1 MNKIKIVNDEV
12 KQANIDDKVK
22 YEIIPKNYFFDVTT
36 LSIEVLENTTLIL
49 EYNTRKATK
58 LNIKIKVLNDVNLDL
73 IEYRYGKN
81 FKVQYEY
88 TLLKNSST
96 KVSKFYDV
104 KGIKEMT
111 IINLQEENASINY
124 NFKTISIGCE
134 KYNMIINHNSKLTN
148 SNIINNAVNILKGN
162 VSFNVSSFVTEH
174 NINCNVIQNSRIV
187 NLTNNKC
194 QIKPN
199 LFIDEYEVDAYHAA
213 YIGNLDD
220 NELLYLKSRGLDTKT
235 SEILLVNGFLTKEMP
250 KYLISKIKRNIDKY
264 WRVDCE

>member
-1 MNKIKIVNDEV
+1 MNKIKIFNDEI
-12 KQANIDDKVK
+12 KTTNLDDKVK

-36 LSIEVLENTTLIL
+36 LSIEVLEDTTLVL
-49 EYNTRKATK
+49 EYTTRKASK
-58 LNIKIKVLNDVNLDL
+58 LNIKIKVLENVNLEL

-88 TLLKNSST
+88 NLEKNSNV

-111 IINLQEENASINY
+111 IINLQDEYSSIDY
-124 NFKTISIGCE
+124 NFKTISVGCE
-134 KYNMIINHNSKLTN
+134 KYNMVINHNSLNTN

-174 NINCNVIQNSRIV
+174 NINCNVIQNSRII

-199 LFIDEYEVDAYHAA
+199 LFIDEHEVNAYHSA
-213 YIGNLDD
+213 YIGNL
-220 NELLYLKSRGLDTKT
+220 NEEQLLYLNSRGIDRKT
-235 SEILLVNGFLTKEMP
+235 SEILLVNGFLLNNMP
-250 KYLISKIKRNIDKY
+250 KYLLTKIRRNVDKY
-264 WRVDCE
+264 WRG

>member
-1 MNKIKIVNDEV
+1 MNKIKVFDDEI
-12 KQANIDDKVK
+12 KSDNLDGKVK

-36 LSIEVLENTTLIL
+36 LSIEVLEDTTLVL
-49 EYNTRKATK
+49 EYSTRKATK
-58 LNIKIKVLNDVNLDL
+58 INIKIKVLDNVNLEL

-88 TLLKNSST
+88 NIEKSSNV
-96 KVSKFYDV
+96 KVAKFYDV

-111 IINLQEENASINY
+111 IINLQDENASIDY
-124 NFKTISIGCE
+124 NFKTISVGCE

-174 NINCNVIQNSRIV
+174 NINCNVVQNSRIV

-213 YIGNLDD
+213 YIGSLDKD
-220 NELLYLKSRGLDTKT
+220 ELLYLNSRGIDTKT
-235 SEILLVNGFLTKEMP
+235 SEILLVNGFLTKDMP
-250 KYLISKIKRNIDKY
+250 RYLLTKIKRNVDKY
-264 WRVDCE
+264 WRG

>member
-1 MNKIKIVNDEV
+1 MNKIKVFDDEI
-12 KQANIDDKVK
+12 KSDNLDGKVK

-36 LSIEVLENTTLIL
+36 LSIEVLEDTTLVL
-49 EYNTRKATK
+49 EYSTRKATK
-58 LNIKIKVLNDVNLDL
+58 INIKIKVLDNVNLEL

-88 TLLKNSST
+88 NIEKNSNV
-96 KVSKFYDV
+96 KVEKFYDV

-111 IINLQEENASINY
+111 IINLQDENASIDY
-124 NFKTISIGCE
+124 NFKTISVGCE

-174 NINCNVIQNSRIV
+174 NINCNVVQNSRIV

-213 YIGNLDD
+213 YIGSLDKD
-220 NELLYLKSRGLDTKT
+220 EVLYLNSRGIDTKT
-235 SEILLVNGFLTKEMP
+235 SEILLVNGFLTKDMP
-250 KYLISKIKRNIDKY
+250 RYLLTKIKRNVDKY
-264 WRVDCE
+264 WRG

>member
-1 MNKIKIVNDEV
+1 MNKIKVFDDEI
-12 KQANIDDKVK
+12 KSDNLDEKVK

-36 LSIEVLENTTLIL
+36 LSIEVFEDTTLVL
-49 EYNTRKATK
+49 EYSTRKASK
-58 LNIKIKVLNDVNLDL
+58 LNIKIKVLNNVNLEL

-88 TLLKNSST
+88 SLEKNSNV

-111 IINLQEENASINY
+111 IINLQEENASIDY

-174 NINCNVIQNSRIV
+174 NINCRVVQNSRII

-220 NELLYLKSRGLDTKT
+220 NELLYLKSRGIDTKT
-235 SEILLVNGFLTKEMP
+235 SEILLVNGFLTKDMP
-250 KYLISKIKRNIDKY
+250 RYLLTKIRRNVDKY
-264 WRVDCE
+264 WRG